1 MDQSAIISVLE
12 PGLLILLLAFL
23 IIYVY
28 FGITL
33 VHHWNYYS
41 FNIQIKRVMKG
52 LYFFVSTLILLA
64 LLFFIGLYIFGY
76 GI

>member
-1 MDQSAIISVLE
+1 MNQEIAISLIEPVL
-12 PGLLILLLAFL
+12 LMVFIAFL
-23 IIYVY
+23 IVYIY

-41 FNIQIKRVMKG
+41 FNIQIKRIMKG
-52 LYFFVSTLILLA
+52 LYFFVSTATLLIM
-64 LLFFIGLYIFGY
+64 LFFIALYIFGY